1 MGMFD
6 SLYVNCP
13 KCKKQLEFQSKSGEC
28 LLSVYTKESL
38 TPQVAIGMNGDIVKC
53 KSCGNSFKLECEI
66 GMNRDIVKCKSCG
79 KELKLECQIPQKV
92 KIKLVDVTNRRVK

>member
-66 GMNRDIVKCKSCG
+66 PQKVVKCKSCG
-79 KELKLECQIPQKV
+79 NSFKLECEIPQKV

>member
-6 SLYVNCP
+6 SLYVNCS

-38 TPQVAIGMNGDIVKC
+38 TPQVAIGMNRDIVKC

-66 GMNRDIVKCKSCG
+66 
-79 KELKLECQIPQKV
+79 PQKV
-92 KIKLVDVTNRRVK
+92 KMKLVNITNRNITNRRVK

>member
-53 KSCGNSFKLECEI
+53 KSSGNSFKLECEIPQKVVKCKSCGNSFKLECEI
-66 GMNRDIVKCKSCG
+66 
-79 KELKLECQIPQKV
+79 PQKV
-92 KIKLVDVTNRRVK
+92 KMKLVNITNRNY

>member
-28 LLSVYTKESL
+28 LLSLYTKENL
-38 TPQVAIGMNGDIVKC
+38 TPQVA
-53 KSCGNSFKLECEI
+53 I